1 MVKISKCKHCPICL
15 GNNCFNN
22 IPLFAGLNEEEL
34 VKLSEGISFKTYK
47 KGETIFRTGDKAD
60 GMYIVCSG
68 KMKIYN
74 FTVDGREQILYIY
87 SAGDFVGGLN
97 LLKEDEYKYNGVA
110 LEATTIST
118 LSKKKFDEI
127 VTKNPSMLLKIL
139 EKAYERI
146 RWAEDLI
153 NRLTAT
159 SVDAKV
165 AGLLLY
171 LIDDFGRESE
181 NGIILELSI
190 NREEMGSYAGLSRET
205 ITRKLNMF
213 KDLGYLEFYG
223 NKIILIK
230 DRDQLEKLLN
240 K

>member
-1 MVKISKCKHCPICL
+1 
-15 GNNCFNN
+15 
-22 IPLFAGLNEEEL
+22 
-34 VKLSEGISFKTYK
+34 
-47 KGETIFRTGDKAD
+47 
-60 GMYIVCSG
+60 
-68 KMKIYN
+68 
-74 FTVDGREQILYIY
+74 
-87 SAGDFVGGLN
+87 
-97 LLKEDEYKYNGVA
+97 
-110 LEATTIST
+110 
-118 LSKKKFDEI
+118 
-127 VTKNPSMLLKIL
+127 MLLKIL

-213 KDLGYLEFYG
+213 KDFGYLEFYG